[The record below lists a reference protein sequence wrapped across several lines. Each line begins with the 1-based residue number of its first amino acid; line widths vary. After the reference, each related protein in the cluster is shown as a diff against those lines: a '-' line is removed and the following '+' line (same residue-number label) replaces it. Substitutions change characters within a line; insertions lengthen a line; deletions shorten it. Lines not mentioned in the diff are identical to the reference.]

1 MLMVTHNFLVKYA
14 LITII
19 GLVSGILQGSLGSVG
34 MIVVIPALLMFN
46 VIKDFKTAC
55 GTILFTLLFP
65 TSILGLKE
73 YYNTKNIAV
82 VTGIILTITMTI
94 GGYFGSF
101 ASKYISI
108 RVLEIASGI
117 IFILTGLQY
126 LFIGTNSMYVKPAN
140 NPTVMF

>member
-1 MLMVTHNFLVKYA
+1 
-14 LITII
+14 
-19 GLVSGILQGSLGSVG
+19 

-65 TSILGLKE
+65 TSILGLNE
-73 YYNTKNIAV
+73 YYTSKNIAV
-82 VTGIILTITMTI
+82 ITGIILTITMTI
-94 GGYFGSF
+94 GAYFGAF

-140 NPTVMF
+140 NPTIIF